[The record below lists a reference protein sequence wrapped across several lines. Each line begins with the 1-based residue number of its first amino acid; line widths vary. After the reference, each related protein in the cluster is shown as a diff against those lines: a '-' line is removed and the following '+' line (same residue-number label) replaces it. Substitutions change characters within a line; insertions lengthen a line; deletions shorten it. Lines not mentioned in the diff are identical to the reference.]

1 MSSNPPKLWV
11 IKSEIKPI
19 TPEADRALRQFSPIM
34 RQLLYNRGY
43 ETAET
48 AKQYMDAQ
56 LPAGSDP
63 MNMLGVPAAVERI
76 WQAIQK
82 EEHIAVYGDY
92 DADGVTATALLTDLL
107 KRLGAQVQGYIPNRF
122 DEGYGLNTEA
132 LDTLQAGGISLVVTV
147 DCGIRSMDEAEHA
160 RRNGLDLIITDHHH
174 PLDELPRAL
183 ALVNPKQP
191 GESYPD
197 QNLAGVG
204 LAYKLGCALLE
215 KTRSAGYAPAEQIEA
230 EEYLDL
236 VALGTVSDQ
245 APLIAENRALVR
257 AGLEYIRRPR
267 RQGVLSLIGAA
278 QLNALQ
284 ITADSIGFG
293 LGPRLN
299 AAGRLDSALA
309 ALNLLLTQDLAEA
322 AYLAQQLDNQN
333 RERQQITREIQAHA
347 EEQAL
352 AEEPDALLLFSVD
365 ENYNPG
371 VIGLAASRL
380 MEQYYRPSI
389 VAFHGPDFTRGSCRS
404 IPEFHITKALD
415 ECADLLVRHGGHS
428 AAAGF
433 TVRNE
438 HLSELVQ
445 RLRLIAQRQL
455 GSLDLRPTLYADTQ
469 VNLSDLTPDLLNDLG
484 HLQPTGQNNPAAR
497 FVSRNV
503 RVLRSRTVGKD
514 SSHLKL
520 TVSDGTITYDAIA
533 FRQGHLYSSLTQYLD
548 LIYNFERNEYNG
560 FASLQLN
567 VQDIHLRL

>member
-1 MSSNPPKLWV
+1 MPPNPTKHWIIEPVL
-11 IKSEIKPI
+11 P
-19 TPEADRALRQFSPIM
+19 PEADQALVRFSPIL

-43 ETAET
+43 KTDQA
-48 AKQYMDAQ
+48 ARQYLEAQ
-56 LPAGSDP
+56 PPAGSDP
-63 MNMLGVPAAVERI
+63 LNMLGVPEAVERI

-82 EEHIAVYGDY
+82 EEQIAIYGDY
-92 DADGVTATALLTDLL
+92 DADGVTATALLADLL
-107 KRLGAQVQGYIPNRF
+107 KKLGAQVQGYIPNRF

-132 LDTLQAGGISLVVTV
+132 LDALQAGGTSLVVTV

-160 RRNGLDLIITDHHH
+160 RRIGLDLIITDHHH
-174 PLDELPRAL
+174 PLNELPQAL
-183 ALVNPKQP
+183 ALVNPKQL
-191 GESYPD
+191 GETYPFE
-197 QNLAGVG
+197 NLAGVG

-215 KTRSAGYAPAEQIEA
+215 KARSAGYAPAEQIEA

-245 APLIAENRALVR
+245 APLVSENRSLVR
-257 AGLEYIRRPR
+257 QGLEYIRRPR
-267 RQGVLSLIGAA
+267 RQGILSLIGAA
-278 QLNALQ
+278 QLNPLQ

-322 AYLAQQLDNQN
+322 ASLAQLLDNQN

-347 EEQAL
+347 EQLTL
-352 AEEPDALLLFSVD
+352 AEEPDAMLLFSAH
-365 ENYNPG
+365 ESYNPG

-389 VAFHGPDFTRGSCRS
+389 VAYHGPELTRGSCRS

-438 HLSELVQ
+438 HLSELVE
-445 RLRLIAQRQL
+445 RLRFIAQREL
-455 GSLDLRPTLYADTQ
+455 GNMDLRPKLHADAQ
-469 VNLSDLTPDLLNDLG
+469 VNLAELTPELLKELG
-484 HLQPTGQNNPAAR
+484 RLQPTGQSNPAAR
-497 FVSRNV
+497 FVSRGV

-520 TVSDGTITYDAIA
+520 TMTDGIITYDAIA
-533 FRQGHLYSSLTQYLD
+533 FRQGHLYGNLPQYID

-560 FASLQLN
+560 IASLQLN
-567 VQDIHLRL
+567 VQDIHPRS

>member
-1 MSSNPPKLWV
+1 MPLNPAKLW
-11 IKSEIKPI
+11 IIEPALS
-19 TPEADRALRQFSPIM
+19 PEADQALVRFPPIM

-43 ETAET
+43 KTDEA
-48 AKQYMDAQ
+48 ARQYLDAQ
-56 LPAGSDP
+56 PPPGSDP
-63 MNMLGVPAAVERI
+63 MNMLGVPEAVERI

-82 EEHIAVYGDY
+82 DERIAVYGDY

-107 KRLGAQVQGYIPNRF
+107 KKLGAQVQGYIPNRF
-122 DEGYGLNTEA
+122 DEGYGLNIEA
-132 LDTLQAGGISLVVTV
+132 LDALQAGGTSLVITV
-147 DCGIRSMDEAEHA
+147 DCGIRSLDEAEHA

-174 PLDELPRAL
+174 PLQELPHAL

-191 GESYPD
+191 GEVYPD

-204 LAYKLGCALLE
+204 LAYKLACALLD
-215 KTRSAGYAPAEQIEA
+215 KARASGYAPADVIDS

-245 APLIAENRALVR
+245 APLVGENRSLVR
-257 AGLEYIRRPR
+257 LGLEYIRRPR

-278 QLNALQ
+278 QLNAMQ

-309 ALNLLLTQDLAEA
+309 AMNLLLTQDLAEA
-322 AYLAQQLDNQN
+322 AYLAQLLDNQN

-347 EEQAL
+347 EQLAL
-352 AEEPDALLLFSVD
+352 AEEPDALLLFSAD
-365 ENYNPG
+365 ESYNPG

-380 MEQYYRPSI
+380 MEQYYRPAI
-389 VAFHGPDFTRGSCRS
+389 VAYHGAEFTRGSCRS

-438 HLSELVQ
+438 HLSELVE
-445 RLRLIAQRQL
+445 RLRLIAQRVL
-455 GSLDLRPTLYADTQ
+455 GDLDLRPTLHADAQ
-469 VNLSDLTPDLLNDLG
+469 VNLSELTPDLLNDLAR
-484 HLQPTGQNNPAAR
+484 LQPTGQSNPAAR
-497 FVSRNV
+497 FVSRGV
-503 RVLRSRTVGKD
+503 RVKSSRPVGKD

-520 TVSDGTITYDAIA
+520 TVTDGIITYDAIA
-533 FRQGHLYSSLTQYLD
+533 FRQGHLYGSLPPYID
-548 LIYNFERNEYNG
+548 LIYQFERNEYDG

-567 VQDIHLRL
+567 VQDIHPRA

>member
-1 MSSNPPKLWV
+1 MPPNPAKLWT
-11 IKSEIKPI
+11 IDPI
-19 TPEADRALRQFSPIM
+19 LTPEADLALERFTPIM
-34 RQLLYNRGY
+34 RRLLYNRGY
-43 ETAET
+43 KTDEA
-48 AKQYMDAQ
+48 ARQYLEAQ
-56 LPAGSDP
+56 PPPGSDP
-63 MNMLGVPAAVERI
+63 MNMLGVPEAVVRI
-76 WQAIQK
+76 WHAIQ
-82 EEHIAVYGDY
+82 EEERIAVYGDY

-107 KRLGAQVQGYIPNRF
+107 KKLGAHVQGYIPNRF

-132 LDTLQAGGISLVVTV
+132 LDALQAGGISLVITV
-147 DCGIRSMDEAEHA
+147 DCGIRSMAEAEHA

-174 PLDELPRAL
+174 PLHEMPHAL

-191 GESYPD
+191 GEVYPD

-215 KTRSAGYAPAEQIEA
+215 TARTSGYAPADGIDA

-245 APLIAENRALVR
+245 APLVGENRSLVR
-257 AGLEYIRRPR
+257 QGLEYIRRPR

-309 ALNLLLTQDLAEA
+309 ALNLLLTHDLAEA

-347 EEQAL
+347 EQLAL
-352 AEEPDALLLFSVD
+352 AEAPEALLLFSAD
-365 ENYNPG
+365 ESYNPG

-380 MEQYYRPSI
+380 MEQYYRPAI
-389 VAFHGPDFTRGSCRS
+389 VAFHGPEFTRGSCRS
-404 IPEFHITKALD
+404 IPEFHITQALD

-438 HLSELVQ
+438 HLSELVE

-455 GSLDLRPTLYADTQ
+455 GEMDLRPTLHADAQ
-469 VNLSDLTPDLLNDLG
+469 VNLSELTPDLLNDLAR
-484 HLQPTGQNNPAAR
+484 LQPTGQSNPAAR
-497 FVSRNV
+497 FVSRGV
-503 RVLRSRTVGKD
+503 RVLRSKTVGKD

-520 TVSDGTITYDAIA
+520 TVTDGIITYDAIA
-533 FRQGHLYSSLTQYLD
+533 FRLGHLYGNLPTYID
-548 LIYNFERNEYNG
+548 LIYQFERNEYNG

-567 VQDIHLRL
+567 VQDIHPRS